1 MHSPWS
7 VYELRRAPDSET
19 CGVSTGCDHRRFPFP
34 AHGNSE
40 EVANLTSGHGL
51 VPVQSP
57 VTGLQKVG
65 GGVR

>member
-19 CGVSTGCDHRRFPFP
+19 CGVSTGC
-34 AHGNSE
+34 
-40 EVANLTSGHGL
+40 TSGHGL